1 MRRAAWQ
8 HARRW
13 LVVAVNGRCR
23 GAWRMKAVMLAAG
36 IGARLGSADTKHPP
50 KVLLRFG
57 GKSLLQFHIEIL
69 MRYGIDELVL
79 GVGYRHQEIEHHIA
93 TLGAQDYVRTVF
105 NEDYEAGN
113 ILTLWALRDELC
125 SGEPVLLMDADVLYD
140 EELVERLVNSRQQN
154 CLLLDRA
161 FEPGDEPVKVCVRD
175 GEIIEFRK
183 WLSAEFDFCGE
194 SVGFFKLSAE
204 VARKI
209 IVQTE
214 LYLGQG
220 RRHEPYEETIRDV
233 LLTSPRGTFAFEDIT
248 GVPWVEIDFA
258 ADIEHAKAEILPR
271 ILAAERNRRAA
282 MMTNGDGD
290 HRDRVETQRL

>member
-1 MRRAAWQ
+1 
-8 HARRW
+8 
-13 LVVAVNGRCR
+13 
-23 GAWRMKAVMLAAG
+23 MLAAG
-36 IGARLGSADTKHPP
+36 IGARLGSTDSKHPP

-57 GKSLLQFHIEIL
+57 GKFLLQFHIEIL
-69 MRYGIDELVL
+69 KRYGIDELVL
-79 GVGYRHQEIEHHIA
+79 GVGYHHQDIERQIVA
-93 TLGAQDYVRTVF
+93 LGAEDYVRTVF

-125 SGEPVLLMDADVLYD
+125 CGEPVLLMDADVLYD